1 MKRNFKVLFSI
12 ITVIAVLMSSLS
24 GMTVS
29 GSQNKLKE
37 KVDLAFVIDTTGSM
51 GPYIDNVKRNISDF
65 AVYLE
70 EKGIELR
77 IGIIEYRDISAD
89 GIDSTKVHKLKGS
102 TWHYSTKDMIE
113 TLGKLNVDGGGD
125 TPETVID
132 GLGYLVDDKNT
143 MLWSSQAYKFAV
155 VLTDANYKVANTH
168 GIANMNEMIDLLVKN
183 DINTSVITRTS
194 YKNSYNSLIEKTGG
208 IFANILSSNFS
219 NELKV
224 LADSILNR
232 TKIKKAI
239 YVLPGYLGS
248 ELYINT
254 TDNVPMWMNE
264 FGVIIDAVSYYIYK
278 RFGNLVYKKLTG
290 ENYDG
295 PILGL
300 DSDGSGEKVFAKPPY
315 KGAYGVYDIYEDLIK
330 KLESEFIS
338 TNIYDDV
345 IFFEYNWL
353 ADLNDEALRL
363 EEDIKKRGYDKV
375 VFVTHSTGGLL
386 ASAYISNSTKNKNR
400 VEKAIMVAAPLYGS
414 AYTIQAIETGNIDFI
429 NEQIAYTLTEYGYEE
444 FFESLKEKTPFFVDF
459 VIDLL
464 EKGGKALIN
473 DIITTY
479 IKGITKNSPTTYQLF
494 PSFEYIIHVP
504 VKYDSSV
511 DIMDDFY
518 KVLNGSKNMN
528 KNLTNGNK
536 RSHKYFRENSLNNN
550 IVNILLSVDT
560 TLLGLSK
567 GEKTPHSIKY
577 KKKFFGGSKYV
588 DISQSENGDG
598 VVLGISA
605 FAESIFI
612 KRRLIDYKD
621 YSKRKTN
628 LNHTSLIYN
637 AEVLNDICDLIHKV
651 NKNNSVRSF
660 SNESFL
666 DTKIM
671 SFDENEDL
679 GMSKYVKLYMESP
692 QNVEVFIEDKDG
704 NVVASIRNVK
714 NTFVFDGEEYTFSYV
729 ETEGFDKE
737 GFSFYSTASDF
748 EEGLN
753 AIIYIP
759 NGGYKVV
766 FKYLGDEDLQFGT
779 EISTLNK
786 DGEVTASATYFKND
800 KDETGHVITLDMTEK
815 EVTPEN
821 IGSLSE
827 KEADEAVKYNVDWEI
842 DHRLDLTKIGESK
855 KINIT
860 GEVASKVSWSSSSE
874 EIVTV
879 SEEGEVTAKGYG
891 RAIVSATDG
900 NIILKC
906 IVTVSKEAKSI
917 YVDDII
923 MQLGE
928 RVVIEP
934 KFDSDDVIEEKITY
948 EYDKNLG
955 IIEINE
961 YGVIIGLS
969 EGTVQVTAKT
979 SKGIKTKFNVTVA
992 KRGIISVDSVII
1004 AEGDVKIP
1012 TGEKTTIRAVLNPYN
1027 ADNQKVLWYVED
1039 SSIVSIEPD
1048 GLKCNIKALKEGE
1061 TTISVV
1067 TNDGGFTDTVKISV
1081 SDSYKRVKGSTKIKS
1096 NNANLRYLS
1105 IEGVDISPDFKA
1117 NVLVYDAVVDNNTTS
1132 VKVKAVAE
1140 DDSAKVRIEGAD
1152 ALQVGINTVN
1162 VIVTSEAGNT
1172 KKYTIL
1178 VEREEKKDTDKED
1191 EDIVKPEEEIPEAFS
1206 DIKGHWAEEQIMKLN
1221 RLGIIAGFPDGMVR
1235 PDRNLTRSELAVIL
1249 VKTLGLSASGQETLE
1264 FADADEIP
1272 SWAYEYVLIAKENG
1286 IIHGY
1291 DDNTFKPHNKCNR
1304 QEMVTMLVN
1313 AFGLGESDKIL
1324 PFNDKGE
1331 IHNYARGFVARANEL
1346 GLVQGYPDNTF
1357 RPLNNITLAEA
1368 AAIIYKYI
1376 NN

>member
-183 DINTSVITRTS
+183 DI
-194 YKNSYNSLIEKTGG
+194 
-208 IFANILSSNFS
+208 
-219 NELKV
+219 
-224 LADSILNR
+224 
-232 TKIKKAI
+232 
-239 YVLPGYLGS
+239 
-248 ELYINT
+248 
-254 TDNVPMWMNE
+254 
-264 FGVIIDAVSYYIYK
+264 
-278 RFGNLVYKKLTG
+278 
-290 ENYDG
+290 
-295 PILGL
+295 
-300 DSDGSGEKVFAKPPY
+300 
-315 KGAYGVYDIYEDLIK
+315 
-330 KLESEFIS
+330 
-338 TNIYDDV
+338 
-345 IFFEYNWL
+345 
-353 ADLNDEALRL
+353 
-363 EEDIKKRGYDKV
+363 
-375 VFVTHSTGGLL
+375 
-386 ASAYISNSTKNKNR
+386 
-400 VEKAIMVAAPLYGS
+400 
-414 AYTIQAIETGNIDFI
+414 
-429 NEQIAYTLTEYGYEE
+429 
-444 FFESLKEKTPFFVDF
+444 
-459 VIDLL
+459 
-464 EKGGKALIN
+464 
-473 DIITTY
+473 
-479 IKGITKNSPTTYQLF
+479 
-494 PSFEYIIHVP
+494 
-504 VKYDSSV
+504 
-511 DIMDDFY
+511 
-518 KVLNGSKNMN
+518 
-528 KNLTNGNK
+528 
-536 RSHKYFRENSLNNN
+536 
-550 IVNILLSVDT
+550 
-560 TLLGLSK
+560 
-567 GEKTPHSIKY
+567 
-577 KKKFFGGSKYV
+577 
-588 DISQSENGDG
+588 
-598 VVLGISA
+598 
-605 FAESIFI
+605 
-612 KRRLIDYKD
+612 
-621 YSKRKTN
+621 
-628 LNHTSLIYN
+628 
-637 AEVLNDICDLIHKV
+637 
-651 NKNNSVRSF
+651 
-660 SNESFL
+660 
-666 DTKIM
+666 
-671 SFDENEDL
+671 
-679 GMSKYVKLYMESP
+679 KLYMESP

-923 MQLGE
+923 MQPGE

>member
-1 MKRNFKVLFSI
+1 
-12 ITVIAVLMSSLS
+12 MSTLP
-24 GMTVS
+24 GMTIS

-89 GIDSTKVHKLKGS
+89 GIDSTNVHKLKGS

-300 DSDGSGEKVFAKPPY
+300 DSDGSGEKMFAKPPY

-338 TNIYDDV
+338 TN
-345 IFFEYNWL
+345 
-353 ADLNDEALRL
+353 
-363 EEDIKKRGYDKV
+363 
-375 VFVTHSTGGLL
+375 
-386 ASAYISNSTKNKNR
+386 
-400 VEKAIMVAAPLYGS
+400 
-414 AYTIQAIETGNIDFI
+414 
-429 NEQIAYTLTEYGYEE
+429 
-444 FFESLKEKTPFFVDF
+444 
-459 VIDLL
+459 
-464 EKGGKALIN
+464 
-473 DIITTY
+473 
-479 IKGITKNSPTTYQLF
+479 
-494 PSFEYIIHVP
+494 
-504 VKYDSSV
+504 
-511 DIMDDFY
+511 
-518 KVLNGSKNMN
+518 
-528 KNLTNGNK
+528 
-536 RSHKYFRENSLNNN
+536 
-550 IVNILLSVDT
+550 
-560 TLLGLSK
+560 
-567 GEKTPHSIKY
+567 
-577 KKKFFGGSKYV
+577 
-588 DISQSENGDG
+588 
-598 VVLGISA
+598 
-605 FAESIFI
+605 
-612 KRRLIDYKD
+612 
-621 YSKRKTN
+621 
-628 LNHTSLIYN
+628 IYN

-786 DGEVTASATYFKND
+786 DGEVTASATYFKYD

-923 MQLGE
+923 MQPGE

-948 EYDKNLG
+948 EYDKNSG

-961 YGVIIGLS
+961 YGVITGLS

-992 KRGIISVDSVII
+992 KRGII
-1004 AEGDVKIP
+1004 
-1012 TGEKTTIRAVLNPYN
+1012 
-1027 ADNQKVLWYVED
+1027 
-1039 SSIVSIEPD
+1039 
-1048 GLKCNIKALKEGE
+1048 
-1061 TTISVV
+1061 
-1067 TNDGGFTDTVKISV
+1067 
-1081 SDSYKRVKGSTKIKS
+1081 
-1096 NNANLRYLS
+1096 
-1105 IEGVDISPDFKA
+1105 
-1117 NVLVYDAVVDNNTTS
+1117 
-1132 VKVKAVAE
+1132 
-1140 DDSAKVRIEGAD
+1140 
-1152 ALQVGINTVN
+1152 
-1162 VIVTSEAGNT
+1162 
-1172 KKYTIL
+1172 
-1178 VEREEKKDTDKED
+1178 
-1191 EDIVKPEEEIPEAFS
+1191 
-1206 DIKGHWAEEQIMKLN
+1206 
-1221 RLGIIAGFPDGMVR
+1221 
-1235 PDRNLTRSELAVIL
+1235 
-1249 VKTLGLSASGQETLE
+1249 
-1264 FADADEIP
+1264 
-1272 SWAYEYVLIAKENG
+1272 
-1286 IIHGY
+1286 
-1291 DDNTFKPHNKCNR
+1291 
-1304 QEMVTMLVN
+1304 
-1313 AFGLGESDKIL
+1313 
-1324 PFNDKGE
+1324 
-1331 IHNYARGFVARANEL
+1331 
-1346 GLVQGYPDNTF
+1346 
-1357 RPLNNITLAEA
+1357 
-1368 AAIIYKYI
+1368 
-1376 NN
+1376 

>member
-1 MKRNFKVLFSI
+1 
-12 ITVIAVLMSSLS
+12 
-24 GMTVS
+24 
-29 GSQNKLKE
+29 
-37 KVDLAFVIDTTGSM
+37 LAFVIDTTGSM

-89 GIDSTKVHKLKGS
+89 GIDSTNVHKLKGS

-143 MLWSSQAYKFAV
+143 ILWSSQAYKFAV

-183 DINTSVITRTS
+183 D
-194 YKNSYNSLIEKTGG
+194 
-208 IFANILSSNFS
+208 
-219 NELKV
+219 
-224 LADSILNR
+224 
-232 TKIKKAI
+232 
-239 YVLPGYLGS
+239 
-248 ELYINT
+248 INT

-338 TNIYDDV
+338 TN
-345 IFFEYNWL
+345 
-353 ADLNDEALRL
+353 
-363 EEDIKKRGYDKV
+363 
-375 VFVTHSTGGLL
+375 
-386 ASAYISNSTKNKNR
+386 
-400 VEKAIMVAAPLYGS
+400 
-414 AYTIQAIETGNIDFI
+414 
-429 NEQIAYTLTEYGYEE
+429 
-444 FFESLKEKTPFFVDF
+444 
-459 VIDLL
+459 
-464 EKGGKALIN
+464 
-473 DIITTY
+473 
-479 IKGITKNSPTTYQLF
+479 
-494 PSFEYIIHVP
+494 
-504 VKYDSSV
+504 
-511 DIMDDFY
+511 
-518 KVLNGSKNMN
+518 
-528 KNLTNGNK
+528 
-536 RSHKYFRENSLNNN
+536 
-550 IVNILLSVDT
+550 
-560 TLLGLSK
+560 
-567 GEKTPHSIKY
+567 
-577 KKKFFGGSKYV
+577 
-588 DISQSENGDG
+588 
-598 VVLGISA
+598 
-605 FAESIFI
+605 
-612 KRRLIDYKD
+612 
-621 YSKRKTN
+621 
-628 LNHTSLIYN
+628 IYN

-786 DGEVTASATYFKND
+786 DGEVTASATYFKYD

-923 MQLGE
+923 MQPGE

-948 EYDKNLG
+948 EYDKNSG

-961 YGVIIGLS
+961 YGVITGLS

-979 SKGIKTKFNVTVA
+979 SKGIKTKFNATVA
-992 KRGIISVDSVII
+992 KRGII
-1004 AEGDVKIP
+1004 
-1012 TGEKTTIRAVLNPYN
+1012 
-1027 ADNQKVLWYVED
+1027 
-1039 SSIVSIEPD
+1039 
-1048 GLKCNIKALKEGE
+1048 
-1061 TTISVV
+1061 
-1067 TNDGGFTDTVKISV
+1067 
-1081 SDSYKRVKGSTKIKS
+1081 
-1096 NNANLRYLS
+1096 
-1105 IEGVDISPDFKA
+1105 
-1117 NVLVYDAVVDNNTTS
+1117 
-1132 VKVKAVAE
+1132 
-1140 DDSAKVRIEGAD
+1140 
-1152 ALQVGINTVN
+1152 
-1162 VIVTSEAGNT
+1162 
-1172 KKYTIL
+1172 
-1178 VEREEKKDTDKED
+1178 
-1191 EDIVKPEEEIPEAFS
+1191 
-1206 DIKGHWAEEQIMKLN
+1206 
-1221 RLGIIAGFPDGMVR
+1221 
-1235 PDRNLTRSELAVIL
+1235 
-1249 VKTLGLSASGQETLE
+1249 
-1264 FADADEIP
+1264 
-1272 SWAYEYVLIAKENG
+1272 
-1286 IIHGY
+1286 
-1291 DDNTFKPHNKCNR
+1291 
-1304 QEMVTMLVN
+1304 
-1313 AFGLGESDKIL
+1313 
-1324 PFNDKGE
+1324 
-1331 IHNYARGFVARANEL
+1331 
-1346 GLVQGYPDNTF
+1346 
-1357 RPLNNITLAEA
+1357 
-1368 AAIIYKYI
+1368 
-1376 NN
+1376 

>member
-1 MKRNFKVLFSI
+1 M
-12 ITVIAVLMSSLS
+12 
-24 GMTVS
+24 
-29 GSQNKLKE
+29 
-37 KVDLAFVIDTTGSM
+37 AFVIDTTGSM

-89 GIDSTKVHKLKGS
+89 GIDSTNVHKLKGS

-143 MLWSSQAYKFAV
+143 ILWSSQAYKFAV

-183 DINTSVITRTS
+183 D
-194 YKNSYNSLIEKTGG
+194 
-208 IFANILSSNFS
+208 
-219 NELKV
+219 
-224 LADSILNR
+224 
-232 TKIKKAI
+232 
-239 YVLPGYLGS
+239 
-248 ELYINT
+248 INT

-338 TNIYDDV
+338 TN
-345 IFFEYNWL
+345 
-353 ADLNDEALRL
+353 
-363 EEDIKKRGYDKV
+363 
-375 VFVTHSTGGLL
+375 
-386 ASAYISNSTKNKNR
+386 
-400 VEKAIMVAAPLYGS
+400 
-414 AYTIQAIETGNIDFI
+414 
-429 NEQIAYTLTEYGYEE
+429 
-444 FFESLKEKTPFFVDF
+444 
-459 VIDLL
+459 
-464 EKGGKALIN
+464 
-473 DIITTY
+473 
-479 IKGITKNSPTTYQLF
+479 
-494 PSFEYIIHVP
+494 
-504 VKYDSSV
+504 
-511 DIMDDFY
+511 
-518 KVLNGSKNMN
+518 
-528 KNLTNGNK
+528 
-536 RSHKYFRENSLNNN
+536 
-550 IVNILLSVDT
+550 
-560 TLLGLSK
+560 
-567 GEKTPHSIKY
+567 
-577 KKKFFGGSKYV
+577 
-588 DISQSENGDG
+588 
-598 VVLGISA
+598 
-605 FAESIFI
+605 
-612 KRRLIDYKD
+612 
-621 YSKRKTN
+621 
-628 LNHTSLIYN
+628 IYN

-786 DGEVTASATYFKND
+786 DGEVTASATYFKYD

-923 MQLGE
+923 MQPGE

-948 EYDKNLG
+948 EYDKNSG

-961 YGVIIGLS
+961 YGVITGLS

-979 SKGIKTKFNVTVA
+979 SKGIKTKFNATVA
-992 KRGIISVDSVII
+992 KRGII
-1004 AEGDVKIP
+1004 
-1012 TGEKTTIRAVLNPYN
+1012 
-1027 ADNQKVLWYVED
+1027 
-1039 SSIVSIEPD
+1039 
-1048 GLKCNIKALKEGE
+1048 
-1061 TTISVV
+1061 
-1067 TNDGGFTDTVKISV
+1067 
-1081 SDSYKRVKGSTKIKS
+1081 
-1096 NNANLRYLS
+1096 
-1105 IEGVDISPDFKA
+1105 
-1117 NVLVYDAVVDNNTTS
+1117 
-1132 VKVKAVAE
+1132 
-1140 DDSAKVRIEGAD
+1140 
-1152 ALQVGINTVN
+1152 
-1162 VIVTSEAGNT
+1162 
-1172 KKYTIL
+1172 
-1178 VEREEKKDTDKED
+1178 
-1191 EDIVKPEEEIPEAFS
+1191 
-1206 DIKGHWAEEQIMKLN
+1206 
-1221 RLGIIAGFPDGMVR
+1221 
-1235 PDRNLTRSELAVIL
+1235 
-1249 VKTLGLSASGQETLE
+1249 
-1264 FADADEIP
+1264 
-1272 SWAYEYVLIAKENG
+1272 
-1286 IIHGY
+1286 
-1291 DDNTFKPHNKCNR
+1291 
-1304 QEMVTMLVN
+1304 
-1313 AFGLGESDKIL
+1313 
-1324 PFNDKGE
+1324 
-1331 IHNYARGFVARANEL
+1331 
-1346 GLVQGYPDNTF
+1346 
-1357 RPLNNITLAEA
+1357 
-1368 AAIIYKYI
+1368 
-1376 NN
+1376 